1 MEIGSVYLPELLSI
15 ALLSLLYLAV
25 PVLIIV
31 VGLLIY
37 RWITPRDRFPL
48 SGGINLEET
57 NRKLDQLITLQAE
70 TNRLLQSQK
79 SSG

>member
-15 ALLSLLYLAV
+15 ALISLLYLAV

-37 RWITPRDRFPL
+37 RRITRQDRFAAP
-48 SGGINLEET
+48 SGVSLEET
-57 NRKLDQLITLQAE
+57 NRKLDQLIALQAE

>member
-1 MEIGSVYLPELLSI
+1 MEIGSLNLPYLLST
-15 ALLSLLYLAV
+15 ALVLLLSLAI
-25 PVLIIV
+25 PALIVV

-37 RWITPRDRFPL
+37 RWITRRDRSAAP
-48 SGGINLEET
+48 GGINLEET
-57 NRKLDQLITLQAE
+57 NHKLDQLIALQAE

>member
-1 MEIGSVYLPELLSI
+1 MEIGSLNLPYLLST
-15 ALLSLLYLAV
+15 ALVLLLYLAV

-37 RWITPRDRFPL
+37 RRITRRDRFPL
-48 SGGINLEET
+48 SGGISLEET
-57 NRKLDQLITLQAE
+57 NRKLDQLIALQAE